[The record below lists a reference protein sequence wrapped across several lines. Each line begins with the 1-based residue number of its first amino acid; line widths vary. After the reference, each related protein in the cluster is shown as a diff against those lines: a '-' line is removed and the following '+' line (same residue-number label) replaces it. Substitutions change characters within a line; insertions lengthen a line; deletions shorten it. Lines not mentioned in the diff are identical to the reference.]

1 MRIATANRYETA
13 VDSLQQRQRDMAEAQ
28 TAMTNGKRINKPSDD
43 PTAAARAE
51 RAFLSGERITSAQRA
66 VDASRHAMTLAE
78 SALGQAGELMQVAR
92 ETLVAA
98 GNGSYSPAERVA
110 QANQLANL
118 RGQLLAL
125 ANQGNG
131 AGGHLFGGQGSTTT
145 PFLDTASG
153 VVASAAPGQLQLS
166 ASEQMPGTVDG
177 QAIWLTARS
186 GNGVFTTATDPQNT
200 GTGWID
206 AGTVS
211 DPGAITGGSYTVE
224 ITDDNG
230 ALAVSVFQ
238 DGNATGVQGMPFR
251 AGQAITVD
259 GMTLHLKG
267 QPVGGDRFSVTPS
280 TPDLNVFAALDRSIA
295 VLKDPAANA
304 GQLAQAV
311 NSGLRD
317 MDAVM
322 GHMQAARAETGSQL
336 NRLDAM
342 DARNQDRALWAKGV
356 QADAEDLDMLQAIS
370 TFQNQQTGYQAALQ
384 SYAMVQ
390 RLSLFDYVK

>member
-1 MRIATANRYETA
+1 MRVSTANRYEAA

-43 PTAAARAE
+43 PTGAARAE
-51 RAFLSGERITSAQRA
+51 RAYLSGQRIASEQRS
-66 VDASRHAMTLAE
+66 VDASRSAMTLAE
-78 SALGQAGELMQVAR
+78 SALGQAGDLLQDAR

-98 GNGSYSPAERVA
+98 GNGSYSPSERQA
-110 QANQLANL
+110 QANQLSNL
-118 RGQLLAL
+118 RSQLLAL

-131 AGGHLFGGQGSTTT
+131 AGGFLFGGQGATTI
-145 PFLDTASG
+145 PFLDTPAGVVPGAASG
-153 VVASAAPGQLQLS
+153 QAQLS
-166 ASEQMPGTVDG
+166 STELMPSTVDG
-177 QAIWLTARS
+177 QAIWLSARS
-186 GNGVFTTATDPQNT
+186 GNGVFTTAANPANV

-211 DPGAITGGSYTVE
+211 DPAAITGGNYDVE
-224 ITDDNG
+224 VVDNNGVLSISVLRDG
-230 ALAVSVFQ
+230 ALTTVDNQ
-238 DGNATGVQGMPFR
+238 PYR

-267 QPVGGDRFSVTPS
+267 TPVAGDRFSITPS
-280 TPDLNVFAALDRSIA
+280 QPDLDVFAALDRSIA
-295 VLKDPAANA
+295 ILKDPTANS
-304 GQLAQAV
+304 GQIAQAV
-311 NSGLRD
+311 NGGLRD

-322 GHMQAARAETGSQL
+322 GHMQAARAEAGSML
-336 NRLDAM
+336 NRLDAL
-342 DARNQDRALWAKGV
+342 DGRNQDRALWAKTV

-390 RLSLFDYVK
+390 RMSLFDYVK

>member
-1 MRIATANRYETA
+1 MRVSTANRYEAA

-43 PTAAARAE
+43 PTGAARAE
-51 RAFLSGERITSAQRA
+51 RAYLSGQRIASEQRS
-66 VDASRHAMTLAE
+66 VDASRNAMTLAE
-78 SALGQAGELMQVAR
+78 AALGQAGELLQSAR

-98 GNGSYSPAERVA
+98 GNGSYSPAERQA
-110 QANQLANL
+110 QANQLGNL
-118 RGQLLAL
+118 RSQLLAL

-131 AGGHLFGGQGSTTT
+131 AGGFLFGGQGATTI
-145 PFLDTASG
+145 PFLDTPAG
-153 VVASAAPGQLQLS
+153 VVPGGTGGQTLLS
-166 ASEQMPGTVDG
+166 STELMPSTVDG
-177 QAIWLTARS
+177 QAIWLSARS
-186 GNGVFTTATDPQNT
+186 GNGVFTTAANPANA

-211 DPGAITGGSYTVE
+211 DPAALTGGNYDVE
-224 ITDDNG
+224 VVDNNG
-230 ALAVSVFQ
+230 VLSISVLRN
-238 DGNATGVQGMPFR
+238 GNATAVDNQPYR

-267 QPVGGDRFSVTPS
+267 TPVVGDRFTVTPS
-280 TPDLNVFAALDRSIA
+280 VPDLDVFEALDRSIA
-295 VLKDPAANA
+295 VLKDPAANP
-304 GQLAQAV
+304 GQVAQAV
-311 NSGLRD
+311 NAGLRD

-322 GHMQAARAETGSQL
+322 GHMQAARAEAGSML
-336 NRLDAM
+336 NRLDAL
-342 DARNQDRALWAKGV
+342 DGRNQDRAVWASTV

-390 RLSLFDYVK
+390 RMSLFDYVK

>member
-1 MRIATANRYETA
+1 MRVSTANRYEAT

-43 PTAAARAE
+43 PTGAARAE
-51 RAFLSGERITSAQRA
+51 RAYLSGQRIASEQRS
-66 VDASRHAMTLAE
+66 VDASRNAMTLAE
-78 SALGQAGELMQVAR
+78 AALGQAGELLQSAR

-98 GNGSYSPAERVA
+98 GNGSYSPSERQA
-110 QANQLANL
+110 QANALSNL
-118 RGQLLAL
+118 RSQLLAL

-131 AGGHLFGGQGSTTT
+131 AGGFLFGGQGATTI
-145 PFLDTASG
+145 PFLDTPAG
-153 VVASAAPGQLQLS
+153 VVPGGTGGQTLLS
-166 ASEQMPGTVDG
+166 STELMPSTVDG
-177 QAIWLTARS
+177 QAIWLSARS
-186 GNGVFTTATDPQNT
+186 GNGVFTTAANPANA

-211 DPGAITGGSYTVE
+211 DPAALTGGNYDVE
-224 ITDDNG
+224 VVDNNG
-230 ALAVSVFQ
+230 VLSISVLRN
-238 DGNATGVQGMPFR
+238 GNATAVDNQPYR

-267 QPVGGDRFSVTPS
+267 TPVVGDRFTVTPS
-280 TPDLNVFAALDRSIA
+280 APDLDVFEALDRSIA
-295 VLKDPAANA
+295 VLKDPAANP
-304 GQLAQAV
+304 GQVAQAV
-311 NSGLRD
+311 NAGLRD

-322 GHMQAARAETGSQL
+322 GHMQAARAEAGSML
-336 NRLDAM
+336 NRLDAL
-342 DARNQDRALWAKGV
+342 DGRNQDRAVWASTV

-390 RLSLFDYVK
+390 RMSLFDYVK

>member
-1 MRIATANRYETA
+1 MRVSTANRYETA

-43 PTAAARAE
+43 PTGAARAE
-51 RAFLSGERITSAQRA
+51 RAYLSGQRIESQQRS
-66 VDASRHAMTLAE
+66 VDASRNAMTLAE
-78 SALGQAGELMQVAR
+78 AALGQAGELLQGAR
-92 ETLVAA
+92 ETLVNA
-98 GNGSYSPAERVA
+98 GNGSYSPAERQA

-118 RGQLLAL
+118 RSQLLAL

-131 AGGHLFGGQGSTTT
+131 AGGFLFGGQGGTTL
-145 PFLDTASG
+145 PFLDTPAGVVPGGASG
-153 VVASAAPGQLQLS
+153 QTLLS
-166 ASEQMPGTVDG
+166 TTELMPSTVDG
-177 QAIWLTARS
+177 QAIWLSARS
-186 GNGVFTTATDPQNT
+186 GNGVFTTAADAANA
-200 GTGWID
+200 GTGWIN

-211 DPGAITGGSYTVE
+211 DPAALTGASYQVDVVDNNGVLS
-224 ITDDNG
+224 ISVLNNG
-230 ALAVSVFQ
+230 APTAIE
-238 DGNATGVQGMPFR
+238 NMPYR

-267 QPVGGDRFSVTPS
+267 APVAGDRFSITPS
-280 TPDLNVFAALDRSIA
+280 TPDLDVFEALDRSIA
-295 VLKDPAANA
+295 VLKDPAANP
-304 GQLAQAV
+304 GQIAQAV

-322 GHMQAARAETGSQL
+322 GHMQAARAEAGSML
-336 NRLDAM
+336 NRLDAL
-342 DARNQDRALWAKGV
+342 DGRNQDRALWAKTV
-356 QADAEDLDMLQAIS
+356 QADAEDLDMLEAIS